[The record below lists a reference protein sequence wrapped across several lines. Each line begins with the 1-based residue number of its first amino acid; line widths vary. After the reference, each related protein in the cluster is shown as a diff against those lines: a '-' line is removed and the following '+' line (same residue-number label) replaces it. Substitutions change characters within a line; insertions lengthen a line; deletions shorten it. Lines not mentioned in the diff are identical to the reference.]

1 MAVQLTEAAARHVQK
16 MLDKRGSGLGL
27 RLGTRV
33 SGCTGFAYVVDYAD
47 ALQEGDAVFESFGV
61 KVIVDPNSLGNLDGT
76 VVDYQ
81 KTNAINSG
89 FEFNNPNVVDS
100 CGCGESFSE
109 RNTG

>member
-16 MLDKRGSGLGL
+16 MLARRGAGLGL

-47 ALQEGDAVFESFGV
+47 ELRDDDAVFESFGV
-61 KVIVDPNSLGNLDGT
+61 KVIVDPKSLGNLEGT

-89 FEFNNPNVVDS
+89 FEFNNPNIADT
-100 CGCGESFSE
+100 CGCGESFSV
-109 RNTG
+109 RNAG

>member
-16 MLDKRGSGLGL
+16 MLDKRGAGLGL

-47 ALQEGDAVFESFGV
+47 QLQDDDTVFESFGV
-61 KVIVDPNSLGNLDGT
+61 KVIVDRKSLANLEGT

-81 KTNAINSG
+81 KSNAINAG
-89 FEFNNPNVVDS
+89 FEFNNPNVADT
-100 CGCGESFSE
+100 CGCGESFSV